1 MKRIKVS
8 EQTNFIGCWNL
19 NENNLCSE
27 IIDLFEKNKMLQ
39 KRGTTAKGV
48 NEKLKKS
55 IDMTIQ
61 PNDLNKEEF
70 KVLKRYVKNLFKCYQ
85 DYKVIWPFLDKT
97 FASLDIPAFNIQ
109 KYEEGG
115 HFASTHCERGSI
127 PHMHRVFAWM
137 TYLND
142 VDSGGETYFE
152 HFNLKIKPETGKTL
166 IWPAEWTHAHKG
178 EVLKTGLKYII
189 TGWMHLPFNFQVP
202 QKN

>member
-8 EQTNFIGCWNL
+8 EETNFIGCWNL
-19 NENNLCSE
+19 NEKNLCSE
-27 IIDLFEKNKMLQ
+27 IIDLFEKNKILQ
-39 KRGTTAKGV
+39 KRGTTALGV
-48 NEKLKKS
+48 DEKLKKS
-55 IDMTIQ
+55 IDITIQ
-61 PNDLNKEEF
+61 PKDLNKDEF
-70 KVLKRYVKNLFKCYQ
+70 KVLKKYVKRLFECYQ
-85 DYKVIWPFLDKT
+85 DYKILWPFLDKT

-109 KYEEGG
+109 KYEKGG
-115 HFASTHCERGSI
+115 HFASIHCERGSI

-152 HFNLKIKPETGKTL
+152 HFNLKIKPEIGKTL

-178 EVLKTGLKYII
+178 EILNTGLKYII

-202 QKN
+202 QKV